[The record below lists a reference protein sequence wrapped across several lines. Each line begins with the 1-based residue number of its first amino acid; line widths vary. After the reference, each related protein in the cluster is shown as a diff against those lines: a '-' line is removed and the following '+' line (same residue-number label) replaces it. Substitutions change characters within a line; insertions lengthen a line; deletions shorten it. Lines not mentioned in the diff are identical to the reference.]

1 MTVYSIETGMLGV
14 NSYFLIND
22 DTSECIIID
31 GGENYSKIIETL
43 NSLKVKPV
51 ALLLTHAH
59 FDHSLNAKLIQQDGV
74 KVYASVKESEKLRNG
89 QTLGERFH
97 KEQERFSPDY
107 EFLNDETL
115 EICGIKVKVIL
126 TPGHTDGSATFI
138 VDDMMFTG
146 DTLFF
151 ESIGRTDFPTG
162 SMAEMRES
170 IKKLYNFE
178 GEYKVYPGHGEPTT
192 LSHERKFNPYIRN
205 D

>member
-31 GGENYSKIIETL
+31 GGENYSKICETL
-43 NSLKVKPV
+43 NKLKVKPV

-115 EICGIKVKVIL
+115 EICGIKIKVIL

-162 SMAEMRES
+162 SMAEIRES
-170 IKKLYNFE
+170 IKKLYNFK
-178 GEYKVYPGHGEPTT
+178 GEYKVYPGHGEATT